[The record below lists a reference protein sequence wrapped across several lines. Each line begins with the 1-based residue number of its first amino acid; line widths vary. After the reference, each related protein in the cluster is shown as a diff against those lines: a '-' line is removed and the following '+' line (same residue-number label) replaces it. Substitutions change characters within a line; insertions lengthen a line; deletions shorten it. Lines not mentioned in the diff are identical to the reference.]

1 MKKLPPI
8 WLALIIGAVIEIA
21 FVAILLSF
29 GSFGHFVPANLP
41 TGLLLVTQIPGII
54 IAIAAGF
61 LLPKTLAPLLP
72 ETLWI
77 LFPILIIATNVI
89 WMSALAYAIIQKKR
103 RPPIPFSNP

>member
-1 MKKLPPI
+1 MAFALTGKKTGPETTIDTFIQPMKKIPSK

-54 IAIAAGF
+54 IAVAAGF
-61 LLPKTLAPLLP
+61 LLP
-72 ETLWI
+72 
-77 LFPILIIATNVI
+77 
-89 WMSALAYAIIQKKR
+89 
-103 RPPIPFSNP
+103 